1 MKNEIRKRFTRAG
14 QVFTALVLLIPW
26 PAVAAGTGW
35 PPEDI
40 SFTPRPSTD
49 QTFGDGIAWSDDS
62 PQMCLQNDRPGG
74 VGTMADDDSASF
86 PDQRPWDTTDIPLS
100 PTAVESPGNDTS
112 LGLRWEAAI
121 AVDAGDQQRVA
132 VAQSLFLRV
141 SIDGGDNF
149 TAAFDVRPLLP
160 SGYSGCG
167 DPSLAY
173 DSQGR
178 LFFAY
183 LGCLTDGSGNSR
195 FDVFVSRHNTST
207 GALVSG
213 PFNVTQQIGLPAPTF
228 SNDKLWLAADAF
240 AGSLF
245 QDRLY
250 LVWTELSGNS
260 PGGGDWTVYS
270 AFSSNQGQT
279 WSMAGLGAV
288 PGPLSAA
295 SGEGKPWP
303 AHNTVAPN
311 GDVYIA
317 YHSQTGFIDPG
328 TRRVPDGVSGQV
340 FVLRSTDGGISY
352 PQKNLAFQPGKAD
365 MTWNVKH
372 LVGNIPGASYWLQ
385 GSAQPWI
392 LADPFQEGRV
402 YVVANDDPD
411 DSPLVDDFADVY
423 IVRSNDSGL
432 SWTNPSRID
441 SGPFDTL
448 QVLPNAAIDPVSG
461 SIVVSYYDNR
471 NWFPA
476 TSQLDLYARRSGDGG
491 NSWSVEVQIND
502 AVFDTTVAT
511 SCRFC
516 CPGNGCAP
524 GSPQTMRIG
533 EYNGVAFGQCTAH
546 AVWTG
551 VALPG
556 NGDTD
561 IFYDRDPEMGGDF
574 DPPLIVCPDDEFLGC
589 LDSTDP
595 ANTGEATA
603 TDTCTLEPDISF
615 NDVVTPGN
623 CPPST
628 ILHTIERIWSAVD
641 LAGNIDTCAQLIT
654 VADFDPPVIDAPE
667 PIGLECN
674 GPGGVP
680 SGDPAIQAWA
690 GLATASDECSDTQ
703 LSFNLPT
710 VFPSGCRPNGTE
722 TNIIFSAQD
731 ACGNSDFAV
740 SSVRVIDTTPPTIDV
755 VSQQIV
761 FDVANHEY
769 VCYEDF
775 VASADI
781 SDICDPAL
789 SIEVSCESDQCDDAP
804 CPEHP
809 GQDGDGDTINDCTY
823 DAQTDILCARAERA
837 DTNLE
842 GRTYTVTISAEDNC
856 TNQTEELAMTIHV
869 PWDSCEACIFGD
881 GFESGDTA
889 AW

>member
-1 MKNEIRKRFTRAG
+1 MKKEIRKRFARTTRVITG
-14 QVFTALVLLIPW
+14 LVLTTSWLTVT
-26 PAVAAGTGW
+26 ADTGW
-35 PPEDI
+35 QPEETP
-40 SFTPRPSTD
+40 FTPRPGTD
-49 QTFGDGIAWSDDS
+49 QPLEDGIAWSANS
-62 PQMCLQNDRPGG
+62 PEMCVQNEDRGG
-74 VGTMADDDSASF
+74 TGIAPDDDSASF
-86 PDQRPWDTTDIPLS
+86 PDQRLWDTTDIPLS
-100 PTAVESPGNDTS
+100 PTAVDAPGTDTS
-112 LGLRWEAAI
+112 LGLTWEPAI
-121 AVDAGDQQRVA
+121 AVDAGDPQKMA
-132 VAQSLFLRV
+132 VAQFLFLRV
-141 SIDGGDNF
+141 STDGGDNF

-183 LGCLTDGSGNSR
+183 LGCIDDGSGNNR
-195 FDVFVSRHNTST
+195 YDVFVSRHNTST
-207 GALVSG
+207 GTLISG
-213 PFNVTQQIGLPAPTF
+213 PFNATQQIGLPAPSF
-228 SNDKLWLAADAF
+228 SSDKLWLAADAF
-240 AGSLF
+240 PGSPF

-250 LVWTELSGNS
+250 LVWTELTGNS
-260 PGGGDWTVYS
+260 PGGGDWTVYG
-270 AFSSNQGQT
+270 AYSSNQGQT
-279 WSMAGLGAV
+279 WSMAGPNAV

-317 YHSQTGFIDPG
+317 YHSQPGFIDPAS
-328 TRRVPDGVSGQV
+328 RRVPDGVSGQI
-340 FVLRSTDGGISY
+340 FVLRSTDGGVSY

-385 GSAQPWI
+385 GSVQPWI
-392 LADPFQEGRV
+392 LADPFQAGRV

-411 DSPLVDDFADVY
+411 DSSLLDDFADVY
-423 IVRSNDSGL
+423 IVRSDDNGL
-432 SWTNPSRID
+432 NWTNPSRLD
-441 SGPFDTL
+441 GGPFDTL
-448 QVLPNAAIDPVSG
+448 QVLPNAAIDPISG

-476 TSQLDLYARRSGDGG
+476 TSQLDLYAIRSSDGG
-491 NSWSVEVQIND
+491 NTWSVEVQIND
-502 AVFDTTVAT
+502 DVFDTTVST

-516 CPGNGCAP
+516 CPGDGCSA

-533 EYNGVAFGQCTAH
+533 EYNGTAYGQCTAH
-546 AVWTG
+546 AVWAG

-574 DPPLIVCPDDEFLGC
+574 DPPVLICPDDDFLGC
-589 LDSTDP
+589 LDPTDP
-595 ANTGEATA
+595 ANTGEASA
-603 TDTCTLEPDISF
+603 TDNCTLESEISF

-628 ILHTIERIWSAVD
+628 ILNTIERSWSAVD
-641 LAGNIDTCAQLIT
+641 LAGNIDTCVQLIT
-654 VADFDPPVIDAPE
+654 VADFDPPVIDAPD
-667 PIGLECN
+667 PIGLQCN
-674 GPGGVP
+674 GPGGVL
-680 SGDPAIQAWA
+680 SSDPAIQAWA
-690 GLATASDECSDTQ
+690 NSATAMDDCSATQ
-703 LSFNLPT
+703 LSFNLPP

-722 TNIIFSAQD
+722 TNIFFSAQD

-740 SSVRVIDTTPPTIDV
+740 SSVRVIDTTPPMIDV
-755 VSQQIV
+755 VPQQI
-761 FDVANHEY
+761 DLDLANHEY

-775 VASADI
+775 TVSAAF
-781 SDICDPAL
+781 SDVCDPAL
-789 SIEVSCESDQCDDAP
+789 SIDVLCESDQCDDAP

-809 GQDGDGDTINDCTY
+809 GQDGDGNTINDCTY

-869 PWDSCEACIFGD
+869 PWDTCEYCIFGD
-881 GFESGDTA
+881 DFESGNTNQ
-889 AW
+889 W